1 MIYICFGIFTFALDV
16 ILIKKVKKSVK
27 KKIIIIILSIITG
40 VLLIIGCITESKSD
54 NCCECRDYKDVDI
67 CCDCKYPYYDKS
79 YNKR

>member
-40 VLLIIGCITESKSD
+40 VLLIIGCINESKSD
-54 NCCECRDYKDVDI
+54 NCC
-67 CCDCKYPYYDKS
+67 
-79 YNKR
+79 